1 MFNHEIDAK
10 VKGWIEQNRQEI
22 IDLWMEL
29 ARIPSVVS
37 DAEEGAPYGSEAKK
51 ALTFCADMF
60 AKYGFDTRIGDDTYA
75 LSTYGEGKKSIGLFG
90 HADVVP
96 GGDGWIHTT
105 PFEPVIIED

>member
-22 IDLWMEL
+22 IDLWLEL

-51 ALTFCADMF
+51 KRSLTAPICLQSSVL
-60 AKYGFDTRIGDDTYA
+60 T
-75 LSTYGEGKKSIGLFG
+75 
-90 HADVVP
+90 HA
-96 GGDGWIHTT
+96 
-105 PFEPVIIED
+105 